1 MAIKELH
8 EEKGYPISAL
18 CAIVDLNR
26 SSYYKWLKRDV
37 SEQEAK
43 DKDLIEKIIKLYQE
57 SNGIFGYRRMQ
68 INLKRRFGLHCNKK
82 RIYRV
87 MRIIGLKSVIRR
99 KRPNY
104 VKSTPEV
111 TAENILNRD
120 FAAEHLNEK
129 WLTDVTEFKFGD
141 GSKLFLSAILDL
153 KDKGIISYM
162 MGTRN
167 TNKLVFDTF
176 DAAVEK
182 HPESTPLFHS
192 DRGFQYTS
200 RIFKAKL
207 DKAGMTQSM
216 SRVGCCIDNGPME
229 AFWGVIKAEMYY
241 LQRFD
246 DYDSLKL
253 AIEIYIDFYNNYRY
267 QEKLD
272 GLAPLEYREM
282 LLLASRRML
291 ISETENPP
299 ATLLEPADAF
309 TLALTTV

>member
-8 EEKGYPISAL
+8 EEKRYPIKAL
-18 CAIVDLNR
+18 CDILDLNR
-26 SSYYKWLKRDV
+26 SSYYKWLSRNV
-37 SEQEAK
+37 GEQEAK
-43 DKDLIEKIIKLYQE
+43 DAELIKKIIILHQD

-68 INLKRRFGLHCNKK
+68 LNLKRRFGLHCNKK

-111 TAENILNRD
+111 TADNILNRD
-120 FAAEHLNEK
+120 FHADNLNEK
-129 WLTDVTEFKFGD
+129 WLTDVTEFKYGD

-162 MGTRN
+162 MGNRN

-176 DAAVEK
+176 DAAVEE

-207 DKAGMTQSM
+207 DKAGMIQSM

-229 AFWGVIKAEMYY
+229 AFWGVIKAEMFY

-246 DYDSLKL
+246 DYDSLKI
-253 AIEIYIDFYNNYRY
+253 AIEKYIEFYNNHRYR
-267 QEKLD
+267 EKLG

-282 LLLASRRML
+282 LLQESLRAPA
-291 ISETENPP
+291 SET
-299 ATLLEPADAF
+299 ATRTAPYLNSADAF
-309 TLALTTV
+309 TIALT